1 MTSRMLP
8 TLTLRSLPRPSPTLL
23 RRSLAS
29 LATAPAVRIVEVG
42 PRDGLQNIKKS
53 VPLPVKLELIERL
66 NRAGVKLMEPTSIV
80 SPKAIPQLQDS
91 QALLSTQSIK
101 DLIAQEGTKYP
112 VLIPNLK
119 GLQIAKKLGVKEIT
133 VFVSATEGFSRANI
147 NCTVE
152 EGLKRAEEVT
162 RDAVESGMTVRG

>member
-1 MTSRMLP
+1 
-8 TLTLRSLPRPSPTLL
+8 
-23 RRSLAS
+23 
-29 LATAPAVRIVEVG
+29 
-42 PRDGLQNIKKS
+42 
-53 VPLPVKLELIERL
+53 
-66 NRAGVKLMEPTSIV
+66 MEPTSIV